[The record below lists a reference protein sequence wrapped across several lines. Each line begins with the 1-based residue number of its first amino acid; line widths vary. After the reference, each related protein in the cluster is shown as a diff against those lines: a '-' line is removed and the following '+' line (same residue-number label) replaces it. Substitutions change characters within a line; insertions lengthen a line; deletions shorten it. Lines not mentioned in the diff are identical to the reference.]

1 MPRSV
6 ILLATGLFLGVGL
19 GFVLGA
25 GTSPQETPDT
35 MPSAAADIAHD
46 HAAHD
51 HGQDGSHDH
60 KTLTE
65 VGDVAPVL
73 TLSIHPDGPQSRNL
87 HIGVTG
93 FTFDPKGVNGPHVPG
108 HGHAH
113 VYVNGV
119 KMPRAYSPWVQLL
132 ALPKGT
138 HEIRVTLNANDH
150 SQLAR
155 NGQPIEAT
163 IPVVID

>member
-1 MPRSV
+1 MQGP
-6 ILLATGLFLGVGL
+6 GG
-19 GFVLGA
+19 
-25 GTSPQETPDT
+25 
-35 MPSAAADIAHD
+35 AHD
-46 HAAHD
+46 HSA
-51 HGQDGSHDH
+51 
-60 KTLTE
+60 LTE
-65 VGDVAPVL
+65 MGDMAPEL
-73 TLSIHPDGPQSRNL
+73 TLSLHPDGPQSRNL

-93 FTFDPKGVNGPHVPG
+93 FVFDPEGVNGPHVPG

-150 SQLAR
+150 LQLAR